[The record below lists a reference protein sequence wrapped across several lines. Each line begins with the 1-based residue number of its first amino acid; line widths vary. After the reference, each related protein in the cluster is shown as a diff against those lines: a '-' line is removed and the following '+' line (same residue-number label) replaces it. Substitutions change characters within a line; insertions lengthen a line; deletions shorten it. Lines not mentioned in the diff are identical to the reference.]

1 MRRNRD
7 YLIDLTRMRM
17 ASPDELADLIEREQ
31 WPVLNTREHRRE
43 GKMTIQD
50 FIRKYG

>member
-17 ASPDELADLIEREQ
+17 ASPDELADLIEREK

-43 GKMTIQD
+43 GKMTIQG